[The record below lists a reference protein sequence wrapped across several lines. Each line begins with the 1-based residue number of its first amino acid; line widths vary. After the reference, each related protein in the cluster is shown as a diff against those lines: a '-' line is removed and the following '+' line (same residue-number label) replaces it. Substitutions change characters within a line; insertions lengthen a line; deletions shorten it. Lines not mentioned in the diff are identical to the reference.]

1 MSEFASNCPISRPIN
16 TGWKTD
22 WDLGGW
28 SWSYQWGLF
37 FGSTEE
43 QLPFRPPA
51 LQSGLRGVASDVKAY
66 LDRVQ
71 RS

>member
-1 MSEFASNCPISRPIN
+1 MSEFASNTPVSRPIN

-43 QLPFRPPA
+43 RLPLRPPPV
-51 LQSGLRGVASDVKAY
+51 QSRLRREAFDVKTY